1 MSCKIVEGVRNTEQP
16 LNPFY
21 QKLRE
26 KDINEGYLLWYHY
39 RIVSFDQCL
48 DKIKHNTWY
57 KKYTVDQLMSF
68 DHPELKDI
76 TLRNKIEK

>member
-1 MSCKIVEGVRNTEQP
+1 MISTKGT
-16 LNPFY
+16 Y
-21 QKLRE
+21 
-26 KDINEGYLLWYHY
+26 Y
-39 RIVSFDQCL
+39 RIVSIDQCL